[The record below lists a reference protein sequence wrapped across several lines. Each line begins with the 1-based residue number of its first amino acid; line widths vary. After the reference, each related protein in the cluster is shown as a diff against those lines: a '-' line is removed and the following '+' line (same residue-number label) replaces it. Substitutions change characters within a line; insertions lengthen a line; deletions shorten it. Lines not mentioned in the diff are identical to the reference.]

1 MPDHAAPG
9 SARTRSFWLEAYGD
23 YRAEPPL
30 EGDVRADVAILGGG
44 FTGLS
49 TAWHLKRLD
58 PSLDVVVV
66 EGDEIGYGASG
77 RNGGFSMTLF
87 GFEPDVTTMLYGL
100 ERARAAH
107 RYMEDAVDYVRDLVA
122 GQGMDSHYE
131 HNGFARLSLTKV
143 HEARLRKQYELYGK
157 WGFAGSFAW
166 WDMQRVGEEVT
177 SPLFRGGF
185 YEPRCGILD
194 PARQV
199 REWKRLC
206 LEAGV
211 VVHEHSPVAR
221 IGYDSFGATLHTVRG
236 SVRAERIVLATNAY
250 SHLLPEMG
258 GFSRRQVPVW
268 TYQIATEPLSE
279 AQWAAIGWQRRFGIE
294 TNRHLVHYF
303 RPTADGRIAFGG
315 ADVRLAYGKAMDR
328 DSHPPTWR
336 TLERHLKAMFPPL
349 KDVAIARRWGGPV
362 SLTLDMTPNLGFWRD
377 ERTLYL
383 LGCAGHGVSLT
394 QYSGLT
400 LAELALGIESSRTTV
415 WFVNRKPVSWP
426 PEPLRSVAAH
436 TIRAALRAEDAFR
449 ERGLWK

>member
-1 MPDHAAPG
+1 MLDYAALG
-9 SARTRSFWLEAYGD
+9 SARTRSFWLDAWGD
-23 YRAEPPL
+23 YKAEPPL
-30 EGDVRADVAILGGG
+30 EEDVRADIAILGGG

-49 TAWHLKRLD
+49 TAWHLKRLK

-66 EGDEIGYGASG
+66 EGDAIGYGASG

-87 GFEPDVTTMLYGL
+87 GFEPEVTAMLHGL
-100 ERARAAH
+100 ERAREAH
-107 RYMEDAVDYVRDLVA
+107 AYMEDAVDYVRDLVA
-122 GQGMDSHYE
+122 EQDMDSRYE
-131 HNGFARLSLTKV
+131 HNGFARLSLTRV
-143 HEARLRKQYELYGK
+143 HETRLRRQYDLYRK
-157 WGFAGSFAW
+157 WGFSGSFAW
-166 WDMQRVGEEVT
+166 WDRQRVGEEVT

-206 LEAGV
+206 LQAGV
-211 VVHEHSPVAR
+211 VIHEHSPVTR
-221 IGYDSFGATLHTVRG
+221 IGYGNLSAMLHTERG
-236 SVRAERIVLATNAY
+236 SVRAERIVLAANAY
-250 SHLLPEMG
+250 SHLLPDMR
-258 GFSRRQVPVW
+258 GFSRRQAPVW
-268 TYQIATEPLSE
+268 TYQIVTEPLSE
-279 AQWAAIGWQRRFGIE
+279 AQWARIGWQGRFGIE

-315 ADVRLAYGKAMDR
+315 ADVRLAFGDAMDH
-328 DSHPPTWR
+328 DANQPAWR

-349 KDVAIARRWGGPV
+349 KDVAIAFRWGGPV
-362 SLTLDMTPNLGFWRD
+362 SVTMDMTPSLGFWRD

-400 LAELALGIESSRTTV
+400 LAELALGIESKRTRT

-426 PEPLRSVAAH
+426 PEPLRSIAAQ
-436 TIRAALRAEDAFR
+436 TIRAALSAEDAFH
-449 ERGLWK
+449 ERGLWR